1 MRGVIIGLDSIRR
14 IVKPLDPV
22 DKYTFELY
30 ACNKVEMIIK
40 GELSWEELKRA
51 TMLED
56 ELLERILTR
65 LAEEGK
71 ISRQ

>member
-1 MRGVIIGLDSIRR
+1 MGKFDSIRR
-14 IVKPLDPV
+14 IEKPLDPV